1 MVCLSNQIF
10 LNKIDKQSGK
20 KIRRKLIES
29 IYNDKEI
36 IQSING
42 YKCTKSEVN
51 GYQSH
56 ELEVNLLL
64 EIACDLRARD
74 IAKEKKK

>member
-1 MVCLSNQIF
+1 MINILKKRGLLFFSIQALVSLSNQIF

-51 GYQSH
+51 GYQ
-56 ELEVNLLL
+56 
-64 EIACDLRARD
+64 
-74 IAKEKKK
+74 KP